1 MSTALVWFRRDLRV
15 HDHPPL
21 AAALRE
27 HDRVVPVFVL
37 DRRLLDGRFPSP
49 PRAAFLLDALSELDA
64 ALRERGAG
72 LLVRDGRP
80 AEVLPALAGETGA
93 AAVYLAGDVSPF
105 ARDRDRAVRAALE
118 ARGTD
123 VVQTPG
129 NFCADVSRPRTGA
142 GKPYSVFSPFHR
154 VWADL
159 PRRAVEPAPDH
170 VPAPPG
176 LRWGDVPA
184 LSDLGLEPEPGLTDP
199 APAGEGAGRARMAA
213 WLDGD
218 VARYRALH
226 DDLGAATSGLSPY
239 LRFGCVSAREL
250 ESRAAERDGDGP
262 RAFRRQLAWRD
273 FYAHVL
279 LHFPGNATAPFQARF
294 AALETVEDEAGWRAW
309 RDGQTGYPLV
319 DAAMRQL
326 AATGYMHNRARMVAA
341 SFLTKDLH
349 LPYGWG
355 ERWFMRR
362 LLDGDEAQNNGNWQ
376 WTASLGV
383 DPQPYFKRIFN
394 PTRQQARFDP
404 AGAYVRR
411 WVPEL
416 RSVADD
422 RLAEPSA
429 MSADEQAAAGC
440 RLGRDYPEPVV
451 DHVAER
457 RRAIARYR
465 AAAAAGAQAGG
476 PGSRAAPRAR

>member
-1 MSTALVWFRRDLRV
+1 MSTAIVWFRRDLRV

-27 HDRVVPVFVL
+27 HDRIVPAFVL
-37 DRRLLDGRFPSP
+37 DRRLIDGRFPSP
-49 PRAAFLLDALSELDA
+49 PRAAFLLDALAELDG

-72 LLVRDGRP
+72 LLVRDGDP
-80 AEVLPALAGETGA
+80 AEVLPALVEESGA
-93 AAVYLAGDVSPF
+93 VAVYFAGDVSPF
-105 ARDRDRAVRAALE
+105 ARARDRAVRAALE
-118 ARGTD
+118 AIR
-123 VVQTPG
+123 VVAVQTPG

-154 VWADL
+154 VWGEV
-159 PRRAVEPAPDH
+159 PRPGVEPAPGS
-170 VPAPPG
+170 VPAPVGLTWGGVPG
-176 LRWGDVPA
+176 LA
-184 LSDLGLEPEPGLTDP
+184 DLGLRPEPGLTDP
-199 APAGEGAGRARMAA
+199 VPAGEGAGRARMAA

-226 DDLGAATSGLSPY
+226 DDLAAQTSGLSAY

-250 ESRAAERDGDGP
+250 EARAAQRDGDGP

-294 AALETVEDEAGWRAW
+294 AHLETVEDKTGWRDW
-309 RDGQTGYPLV
+309 RDGRTGYPLV
-319 DAAMRQL
+319 DAGMRQL
-326 AATGYMHNRARMVAA
+326 AATGYMHNRARMVVA
-341 SFLTKDLH
+341 SFLTKDQH

-355 ERWFMRR
+355 ESWFMRR

-394 PTRQQARFDP
+394 PTLQQTKFDP
-404 AGAYVRR
+404 TGAYVRR

-416 RSVADD
+416 RTVADE
-422 RLAEPSA
+422 RLAEPWR
-429 MSADEQAAAGC
+429 MSAEEQAGAGC
-440 RLGRDYPEPVV
+440 RLGRDYPEPIV
-451 DHVAER
+451 DHLVER
-457 RRAIARYR
+457 RRAIARYQ
-465 AAAAAGAQAGG
+465 AAGAAGA
-476 PGSRAAPRAR
+476 S